1 MGDIDF
7 PNLQT
12 LSYLKQPWTHD
23 EIQLPT
29 LLSTNRHK
37 HGDLFDLFWLC
48 AVLCATPVSSMG
60 LYQSCDC
67 DLLSSAIF
75 GVLSAVSIFG
85 VLSAVSTAWPSTC
98 ARGNRQELG
107 GVVRQSRF
115 VFICPQSGDRFI
127 FLLLSCVS
135 WFLPCSSSIFKIA
148 VFGSIVDTCIWLMF
162 LHGWHDHCLY
172 SEFSRISIARMNP
185 LNI

>member
-12 LSYLKQPWTHD
+12 LSYLKQPRTHD

-29 LLSTNRHK
+29 LLSTNRRK

-85 VLSAVSTAWPSTC
+85 VLSAVSTASPSTC

-115 VFICPQSGDRFI
+115 VFIAPKVVIDLFSYYC
-127 FLLLSCVS
+127 
-135 WFLPCSSSIFKIA
+135 
-148 VFGSIVDTCIWLMF
+148 LMF
-162 LHGWHDHCLY
+162 HGFYLVHPSFSKVQYCRYVILTYVSTLNHCLC
-172 SEFSRISIARMNP
+172 SEFSRISIGRMNP